1 MGERERGYVLPASLF
16 PTSEKAAVGVH
27 FANPR
32 PTPDAAPT
40 PPLGDLASRRC
51 KTSISGP
58 RAVQH
63 RPGFG
68 TPGRHLRS
76 VIPRATARE
85 ISEPPARARATRS
98 CCSAS
103 DSPRR
108 GGTTTDGYVSSRTG
122 NRAFSVAREAEVGCS
137 KGAEPYHSDRPAS
150 ARKANSTWLV
160 VDMGPASPCSC

>member
-16 PTSEKAAVGVH
+16 PPSEKAAVGVH

-32 PTPDAAPT
+32 PTPDAATT

-51 KTSISGP
+51 MTSICGP

-76 VIPRATARE
+76 VFPRATARE
-85 ISEPPARARATRS
+85 ISEPHARALAAT
-98 CCSAS
+98 AAAAAAAAA
-103 DSPRR
+103 
-108 GGTTTDGYVSSRTG
+108 V
-122 NRAFSVAREAEVGCS
+122 
-137 KGAEPYHSDRPAS
+137 
-150 ARKANSTWLV
+150 
-160 VDMGPASPCSC
+160 